1 MGDSVGLATHL
12 PRPSLRC
19 AAGVTGFNI
28 SLDTLVEAK
37 FGFIT
42 RRKGFA
48 RVLEGI
54 DAVLEHEHCTVKVNV
69 VAMNGVNEEEFADF
83 VSFTQHKRVAVRFIE
98 CAPSSRAH
106 AHRARTRT
114 RASTSASCRAQVA
127 TGCADSWP
135 CALPPPQTSLPQV
148 ATGCAVALH
157 APSPP
162 DRTSFSA
169 AAGGFVATM
178 ALIRSSAT
186 RWMPFGGNAWD
197 QKKFISVPS
206 ARPRSMHAGFHLP
219 TEMLSRTKPKPRRL
233 LNRRL
238 GQI

>member
-12 PRPSLRC
+12 PRPPLRC

-114 RASTSASCRAQVA
+114 RARAPAPAAEHKLQRGVRTVGPA
-127 TGCADSWP
+127 RSLPPRPPCHKLRRGVRWP
-135 CALPPPQTSLPQV
+135 CTLPPPRTGPPFLPRPEGSL
-148 ATGCAVALH
+148 
-157 APSPP
+157 
-162 DRTSFSA
+162 
-169 AAGGFVATM
+169 
-178 ALIRSSAT
+178 
-186 RWMPFGGNAWD
+186 
-197 QKKFISVPS
+197 
-206 ARPRSMHAGFHLP
+206 RPWR
-219 TEMLSRTKPKPRRL
+219 
-233 LNRRL
+233 
-238 GQI
+238 